1 MIYVLKIKITKMLQC
16 QADCNNNRARV
27 YEAFFIEATNLIK
40 YILYIR
46 LLLREM
52 NSLSVVG

>member
-1 MIYVLKIKITKMLQC
+1 MLQC